1 MQRSGYQS
9 FQLKVTFYWWV
20 GGGCGGGGSGGGR
33 GGGWLSFLFFGQE
46 RGCKKKRIM
55 WGDMKEKM
63 PF

>member
-1 MQRSGYQS
+1 M
-9 FQLKVTFYWWV
+9 VAV
-20 GGGCGGGGSGGGR
+20 VVVVVVVVV